1 MRCFVALV
9 GLVAVV
15 SAARVGPVADDLDAG
30 KVGGVQPLGELFD
43 QWIAKHG
50 KSYAETTNGLGAS
63 EEYSKRLAIFTR
75 NWHFVARMAEMKVN
89 ETWVLG
95 NDGPFM
101 DKTHEEFSELLGF
114 KQELVE
120 ARQNALPDQEKTA
133 FKYQDSAIVEAVDW
147 REKGAVTEVKNQG
160 QCGSCWAFSTTGSI
174 EGINFLNSG
183 SLVSLSEQ
191 DLVSCDPQD
200 HGCGGG
206 IMENAYHFIEKMGGI
221 VTEQEYPYTAHMGV
235 ARSCNPT
242 KEGASEKVQITGFE
256 EVPKGSEEALQ
267 KALSYQPVSVAVNAK
282 MWQFYHGGV
291 YNGIYGICNGAQL
304 DHGVLAVG
312 MDTKEGYYIVKN
324 SWGPMWGERGY
335 IRLKM
340 NRSPTSGGL
349 CGIANHASYPLQA
362 TNQ

>member
-9 GLVAVV
+9 GLLGVV
-15 SAARVGPVADDLDAG
+15 SAARFGPIADDAVAG
-30 KVGGVQPLGELFD
+30 ELNGPHPLGEVFD
-43 QWIAKHG
+43 KWAAKHQ
-50 KSYAETTNGLGAS
+50 KSYTESNGLGAS

-101 DKTHEEFSELLGF
+101 DKTHEEFSQLLGF
-114 KQELVE
+114 KAELG
-120 ARQNALPDQEKTA
+120 APRQALPDQEQTS
-133 FKYQDSAIVEAVDW
+133 FKYKDSAIAEHIDW

-174 EGINFLNSG
+174 EGVNFLTNG
-183 SLVSLSEQ
+183 NLVSLSEQ

-206 IMENAYHFIEKMGGI
+206 IMENAYHFIEKAGGI
-221 VTEQEYPYTAHMGV
+221 VTEQEYPYSSRLGV
-235 ARSCNPT
+235 ARSCNPS
-242 KEGASEKVQITGFE
+242 KEEASVKVQISGFE
-256 EVPKGSEEALQ
+256 EVPVGSEEALQ

-291 YNGIYGICNGAQL
+291 YNGIYGICNGATL
-304 DHGVLAVG
+304 NHGVLAVG

-324 SWGPMWGERGY
+324 SWGPTWGEQGF

-349 CGIANHASYPLQA
+349 CGIANHASYPLQ
-362 TNQ
+362 NQQ